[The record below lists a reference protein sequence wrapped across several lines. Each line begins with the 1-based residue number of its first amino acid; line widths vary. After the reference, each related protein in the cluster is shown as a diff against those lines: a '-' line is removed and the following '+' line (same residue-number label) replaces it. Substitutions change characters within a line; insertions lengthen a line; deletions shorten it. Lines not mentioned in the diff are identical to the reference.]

1 MENKRRTEIKQQSI
15 FDYKSLIK
23 ALDDAGVKR
32 IHAYTIWRSV
42 VQKNIK
48 DISEIK
54 DIPKAAYKVINEQ
67 FSILN
72 IQLVNSQTSKD
83 GNTTKIIFRLPDF
96 HEIEAVIMR
105 YGDDRV
111 NENTN
116 MSNRNNSS
124 YNNNNNKQEKIT
136 PKYKRISICV
146 SSQIGCRMGCMFCAT
161 GFMGLRGSLLSGEI
175 LQQLY
180 YIRNILKEPVR
191 NVVFMG
197 MGEPLE
203 NYDEV
208 IDAIRLMVDPR
219 LFSLSSGHILVSTVG
234 IPSNIINLADDLPG
248 VGLCLSLHA
257 PNQSLRERIIP
268 IARLYKVSDLMRSL
282 DIFIFKTIINKCYR
296 NLLDD
301 RNKDLIKDNM
311 NYDDILISNKL
322 LYGHKMIII
331 EYTMLK
337 DVNDSEEHAIELA
350 NLLKYTPIS
359 KNIFEELIDNRDD
372 SVKMNINKKPFNNYM
387 TDNRIINKNLKNQIA
402 STIFKE
408 LSKDFKRT
416 NFAIV
421 NLIPY
426 NKTNTSTRFST
437 PSKETITKFAK
448 ALIDLNIF
456 VTVRRKMG
464 DGIFGACGQLAL
476 KQVKNYNIEDVN
488 QQLGGV
494 SDDENNSDEDFIDDE
509 LFMNSS
515 EVEDSE
521 FEAIEKPVNN
531 SDNSARTV
539 NMRTNSLFTIQTKFN
554 NNFKISNIFSVIFSS
569 YYNICKSFILNNKTS
584 ILLFIGSGFY
594 IHYFLRKNKRPF

>member
-1 MENKRRTEIKQQSI
+1 MENKRRTDIKKHSI
-15 FDYKSLIK
+15 FDYKSLTK

-32 IHAYTIWRSV
+32 IHAYTIWRNI
-42 VQKNIK
+42 VQKGIK
-48 DISEIK
+48 DMSEIK
-54 DIPKAAYKVINEQ
+54 DIPKAAYKIINEQ

-72 IQLVNSQTSKD
+72 IQLINSQTSKD
-83 GNTTKIIFRLPDF
+83 GNTTKIIFRLQDS

-105 YGDDRV
+105 YGDDQV

-116 MSNRNNSS
+116 ICNSNS
-124 YNNNNNKQEKIT
+124 NNNNNDSNQQEIST
-136 PKYKRISICV
+136 SSKYKRISICV

-161 GFMGLRGSLLSGEI
+161 GSMGLRGSLLSGEI

-180 YIRNILKEPVR
+180 YIKNILKEPVR

-208 IDAIRLMVDPR
+208 IDSIRLMVDPR
-219 LFSLSSGHILVSTVG
+219 IFSLSSGHILVSTVG
-234 IPSNIINLADDLPG
+234 IPSNIVNLADDLPG

-257 PNQSLRERIIP
+257 PNQSLRERIVP
-268 IARLYKVSDLMRSL
+268 IARLYKISDLMRSL
-282 DIFIFKTIINKCYR
+282 DIFIFKTIINKCYK

-301 RNKDLIKDNM
+301 RNKDHIKDNM

-337 DVNDSEEHAIELA
+337 DVNDSEDHAVELA
-350 NLLKYTPIS
+350 NLLKNTPIS
-359 KNIFEELIDNRDD
+359 KNIIEEIIDNRDD
-372 SVKMNINKKPFNNYM
+372 SVKMNINNYM
-387 TDNRIINKNLKNQIA
+387 SDNKIINKNLKSHIA

-408 LSKDFKRT
+408 LSKDFNRT

-437 PSKETITKFAK
+437 PSKEIITKFAK
-448 ALIDLNIF
+448 VLIDLNIF

-476 KQVKNYNIEDVN
+476 FQAKNYNIEDVN
-488 QQLGGV
+488 QQLGV
-494 SDDENNSDEDFIDDE
+494 SDDEDNSDEDFIDDE

-515 EVEDSE
+515 EIEDSE
-521 FEAIEKPVNN
+521 LEAMTKPVNN
-531 SDNSARTV
+531 SNNSTKAA
-539 NMRTNSLFTIQTKFN
+539 NLSANSLFTIQNKFN
-554 NNFKISNIFSVIFSS
+554 DDFKISNVFSRIFLS
-569 YYNICKSFILNNKTS
+569 YYNLCKSFILNNKTS
-584 ILLFIGSGFY
+584 IFLLVGSGLY
-594 IHYFLRKNKRPF
+594 IHYFFRRNKRLL